1 MLCELK
7 FKALKKCIFSKREKP
22 VISHPFLCRLL
33 QVRRSEIMKHVRL
46 AAPEPSLLNQ
56 ELTQLGF
63 LSLVEH

>member
-1 MLCELK
+1 MLCELQ
-7 FKALKKCIFSKREKP
+7 FTAFKKCIFLKKKSFF
-22 VISHPFLCRLL
+22 VYFFLCCLL

-46 AAPEPSLLNQ
+46 AAPEPALLNQ